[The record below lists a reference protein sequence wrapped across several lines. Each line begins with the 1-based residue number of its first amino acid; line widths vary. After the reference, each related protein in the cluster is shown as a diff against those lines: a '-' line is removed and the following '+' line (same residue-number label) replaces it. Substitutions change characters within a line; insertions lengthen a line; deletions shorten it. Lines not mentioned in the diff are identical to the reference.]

1 LKLTNYEKLSLVRI
15 RKWEERTHGS
25 IEKKILD
32 GVSKPIDYIMK
43 KIGHEKFNLFEKAIE
58 AAVNKMMNVSTYS
71 VDSKELL
78 KRAHENGIM
87 IDDLSELIS
96 VKLKKLDDC
105 NMKHIK
111 FHGKASATQGAVAG
125 IAGALAA
132 PADLTALLFQAFH
145 LIQEIAF
152 CYGYDPN
159 DMVEK
164 HILLRIMEV
173 VIGSS
178 ENKFKALQEIE
189 VLKKIG
195 RGVEQNQVSQ
205 KSVAILGSKAVQ
217 EQIVTLSVGLITR
230 MIPRAIPIPLVTMAM
245 SAHSDHEI
253 MEHSGEGAFMVYRKR
268 FIERKMELEQ
278 YLKP

>member
-1 LKLTNYEKLSLVRI
+1 MKLTNYEKLSLIRI
-15 RKWEERTHGS
+15 NKWEKRSHGS
-25 IEKKILD
+25 IEKKLLD

-43 KIGHEKFNLFEKAIE
+43 KIGREKFNLFEKAIE

-71 VDSKELL
+71 VNSKELL
-78 KRAHENGIM
+78 KRAHKNGIM
-87 IDDLSELIS
+87 IDDLSELIT
-96 VKLKKLDDC
+96 VNFKKLDDC

-111 FHGKASATQGAVAG
+111 FHGRTSAAQGAVAG
-125 IAGALAA
+125 IGGALLA
-132 PADLTALLFQAFH
+132 PADLTAILLQAFH

-173 VIGSS
+173 AIGSS
-178 ENKFKALQEIE
+178 KNKFKALQEIE
-189 VLKKIG
+189 ILKKIE
-195 RGVEQNQVSQ
+195 RDVDKTQVSK

-217 EQIVTLSVGLITR
+217 EQIVTLSIGLITR
-230 MIPRAIPIPLVTMAM
+230 MIPRAIPIPLITMAI

-253 MEHSGEGAFMVYRKR
+253 MEHSGSAAFMVCRKR
-268 FIERKMELEQ
+268 FIERKMESEQ
-278 YLKP
+278 DLKL

>member
-1 LKLTNYEKLSLVRI
+1 MKLTNYEKLSLVRI

>member
-1 LKLTNYEKLSLVRI
+1 MKLTNYEKLSLVRI

-58 AAVNKMMNVSTYS
+58 AAVNKMLNVSTYS

-111 FHGKASATQGAVAG
+111 FHGRASATQGAVAG
-125 IAGALAA
+125 IVGPLAA
-132 PADLTALLFQAFH
+132 PADLTAVLLQAFH

-159 DMVEK
+159 HMVEK
-164 HILLRIMEV
+164 HILLRIMEMT
-173 VIGSS
+173 IGSS
-178 ENKFKALQEIE
+178 EYKFKALREIE
-189 VLKKIG
+189 ILKKIE
-195 RGVEQNQVSQ
+195 RDVDQNQVSK
-205 KSVAILGSKAVQ
+205 KSLSILGAKAVQ
-217 EQIVTLSVGLITR
+217 EQIVTLSVGMITR
-230 MIPRAIPIPLVTMAM
+230 VIPRAIPIPLVTMAM

-253 MEHSGEGAFMVYRKR
+253 MEHSGEAAFMVYRKR
-268 FIERKMELEQ
+268 FIERKRELQ
-278 YLKP
+278 

>member
-1 LKLTNYEKLSLVRI
+1 MKLTNYEKLSLIRI
-15 RKWEERTHGS
+15 NKWEEKSHGS
-25 IEKKILD
+25 IEKKLLD

-43 KIGHEKFNLFEKAIE
+43 KIGREKFNLFERAIE

-71 VDSKELL
+71 VNSKELL
-78 KRAHENGIM
+78 KRAHKNGIM
-87 IDDLSELIS
+87 IDDLSELIT
-96 VKLKKLDDC
+96 VNFKKLDDC

-111 FHGKASATQGAVAG
+111 FHGRASATQGAVAG
-125 IAGALAA
+125 IAGPLAA
-132 PADLTALLFQAFH
+132 PADLTAVLLQAFH

-173 VIGSS
+173 AIGSS
-178 ENKFKALQEIE
+178 KNKFKALQEIE
-189 VLKKIG
+189 ILKKIE
-195 RGVEQNQVSQ
+195 RDVDQNQVSK

-217 EQIVTLSVGLITR
+217 EQIVTLSIGLITR
-230 MIPRAIPIPLVTMAM
+230 MIPRAIPIPLITMAI

-253 MEHSGEGAFMVYRKR
+253 MEHSGEAAFMVYRKR

-278 YLKP
+278 DPKP

>member
-111 FHGKASATQGAVAG
+111 FHGKASAAQGAVAG

-189 VLKKIG
+189 VLKKIE
-195 RGVEQNQVSQ
+195 RDVEQNQVSQ

>member
-1 LKLTNYEKLSLVRI
+1 MKLTNYEKLSLIRI
-15 RKWEERTHGS
+15 NKWEKRSHGS
-25 IEKKILD
+25 IEKKLLD

-43 KIGHEKFNLFEKAIE
+43 KIGREKFNLFEKAIE

-71 VDSKELL
+71 VNSKELL

-87 IDDLSELIS
+87 IDDLSELIT
-96 VKLKKLDDC
+96 VNFKKLDDC

-111 FHGKASATQGAVAG
+111 FHGRASAAQGAVAG
-125 IAGALAA
+125 IAGPLAA
-132 PADLTALLFQAFH
+132 PADLTAVLFQAFH

-173 VIGSS
+173 SIGSS
-178 ENKFKALQEIE
+178 ESKFKALQEIE
-189 VLKKIG
+189 TLTNIEKDVD
-195 RGVEQNQVSQ
+195 QHQVSK
-205 KSVAILGSKAVQ
+205 KSVSIVSAKAVQ
-217 EQIVTLSVGLITR
+217 EQIVTLSVGMITR
-230 MIPRAIPIPLVTMAM
+230 MIPRAIPIPLITMAI

-253 MEHSGEGAFMVYRKR
+253 MEHSGEAAFMVYRKR
-268 FIERKMELEQ
+268 FIERKMESS
-278 YLKP
+278 KI

>member
-1 LKLTNYEKLSLVRI
+1 MKLTNYEKLSLIRI
-15 RKWEERTHGS
+15 NKWEERSHGS

-43 KIGHEKFNLFEKAIE
+43 KIGREKFNLFERAIE

-71 VDSKELL
+71 VNSKELL
-78 KRAHENGIM
+78 KRAHKNGIM
-87 IDDLSELIS
+87 IDDLSELIT
-96 VKLKKLDDC
+96 VNFKKLDDC

-111 FHGKASATQGAVAG
+111 FHGRASAAQGAVAG
-125 IAGALAA
+125 IAGPLAA
-132 PADLTALLFQAFH
+132 PADLTAVLFQAFH

-173 VIGSS
+173 SIGSS
-178 ENKFKALQEIE
+178 ESKFKALQEIE
-189 VLKKIG
+189 TLTNIEKDVD
-195 RGVEQNQVSQ
+195 QHQVSK
-205 KSVAILGSKAVQ
+205 KSVSIVSAKAVQ
-217 EQIVTLSVGLITR
+217 EQIVTLSVGMITR
-230 MIPRAIPIPLVTMAM
+230 MIPRAIPIPLITMAI

-253 MEHSGEGAFMVYRKR
+253 MEHSGEAAFMVYRKR
-268 FIERKMELEQ
+268 FIERKMESS
-278 YLKP
+278 KI